1 MIIDYYGHVKKAIQE
16 EVESALWFA
25 KNELMPRHRKLSVT
39 VHFVKNL
46 RKEEG
51 VHGDVLD
58 EDDREYTIRIDTSQA
73 RKELISTVLHEMVHV
88 YQYATNKMTQP
99 TGDIIVYEKIEY
111 PWDMAYD
118 DKPWEIEAH
127 NLERDLY
134 EKFYK

>member
-1 MIIDYYGHVKKAIQE
+1 MIIDFYGHAKKAIKE
-16 EVESALWFA
+16 DVESALWFA
-25 KNELMPRHRKLSVT
+25 KNELMPRHRKLSIT
-39 VHFVKNL
+39 VRFVKDL
-46 RKEEG
+46 RKKEG
-51 VHGDVLD
+51 IHGDVLD
-58 EDDREYTIRIDTSQA
+58 EDDREYTIRIDTNQA

-99 TGDIIVYEKIEY
+99 TGDIIVYEKTEY